1 MGNWFRCRSRRSNST
16 AGLAAEDIIERR
28 RSGYWYR
35 VGRITQMSHIPSR
48 DLYQSTLLDNWEDS
62 MYYGNFPEELM
73 VQLNDIVYLPYM
85 RGRQDDDKI
94 GLVVRTDPI
103 AVLLYDEPNIHNYL
117 TDEHRYHYYLI
128 SRVDSANV
136 YSEPTYFTYETP
148 LHEIKNILW
157 RHRVD
162 NYDRVGLDRLTGHR
176 EERLER
182 IEGDVGP
189 SIGGDNPQGMEK
201 NNINIKF

>member
-1 MGNWFRCRSRRSNST
+1 MGNWFGCRSRRRNPT

-28 RSGYWYR
+28 TNGYWYR
-35 VGRITQMSHIPSR
+35 VGRVTQMSYIPSR
-48 DLYQSTLLDNWEDS
+48 NLYQSTLLDNWEDS
-62 MYYGNFPEELM
+62 MYYGNYPEELM

-103 AVLLYDEPNIHNYL
+103 AVLLYEEPNIQNYII
-117 TDEHRYHYYLI
+117 DEHRYNFFLI

-136 YSEPTYFTYETP
+136 YSIPNYFTYQTP

-157 RHRVD
+157 RRHRVE
-162 NYDRVGLDRLTGHR
+162 NYERVGLDHLRGHR
-176 EERLER
+176 EER

>member
-1 MGNWFRCRSRRSNST
+1 MGNWFGCRSRRRNPT

-28 RSGYWYR
+28 TDGYWHR
-35 VGRITQMSHIPSR
+35 VGRVSQMSYIPSR

-62 MYYGNFPEELM
+62 MFYGNYPEELM
-73 VQLNDIVYLPYM
+73 VQLNDIVYLPYT
-85 RGRQDDDKI
+85 RGRRDDDKI

-103 AVLLYDEPNIHNYL
+103 AVLLYEEPNIHNYII
-117 TDEHRYHYYLI
+117 DEHRYEYYLI
-128 SRVDSANV
+128 SRVNSAHV
-136 YSEPTYFTYETP
+136 YSIPNYFTYQTP

-157 RHRVD
+157 RHRVE
-162 NYDRVGLDRLTGHR
+162 NYDRVGLDHLRGHR

-189 SIGGDNPQGMEK
+189 SIGGNPQEMEN
-201 NNINIKF
+201 NNINIIF